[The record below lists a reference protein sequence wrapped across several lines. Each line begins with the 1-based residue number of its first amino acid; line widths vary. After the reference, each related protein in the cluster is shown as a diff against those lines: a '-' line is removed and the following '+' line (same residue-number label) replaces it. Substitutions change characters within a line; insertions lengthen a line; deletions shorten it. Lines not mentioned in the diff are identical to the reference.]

1 MIARLSVF
9 TLALLAIPSSVA
21 EQRLLSPSDSIGAVI
36 RSERA
41 NANARFSIQAEKS
54 DGTEFAFDVVEASN
68 PALTP
73 GTILKHGGGES
84 SIGEGVLHTLL
95 VSDLSSA
102 SGVDTFALLAVDP
115 EDNVH
120 GIVGKSIDL
129 LNLHTAWLAQ
139 L

>member
-54 DGTEFAFDVVEASN
+54 DGTEFAFDVVEAST
-68 PALTP
+68 PALTT
-73 GTILKHGGGES
+73 GTILKQQQQ
-84 SIGEGVLHTLL
+84 VLISTYHKYRYCR
-95 VSDLSSA
+95 DFLSGTGTGTS
-102 SGVDTFALLAVDP
+102 T
-115 EDNVH
+115 
-120 GIVGKSIDL
+120 
-129 LNLHTAWLAQ
+129 WYQ
-139 L
+139 